1 MGMNKDAYREI
12 IEKALEK
19 DLTRPEFQKLKR
31 TIGRKYNLKKIP
43 KNSKILAES
52 DEKEKEKLRPLL
64 LKKPTRSISGVSVV
78 AVMTP
83 PSDCP
88 HGKCLYCPQGPEAPQ
103 SYTGEEPAALRG
115 RRNKFDGYSQV
126 RNRLNQLKAVGHPTD
141 KIELIIMGGT
151 FPARPFEEQ
160 KEFLK
165 SCFEGLSGRKFDTF
179 EKAKEKVQKIEA
191 RPIGITFETRPDY
204 AKENEI
210 NNILE
215 LGGTRVEL
223 GVQNPDD
230 EIYEK
235 AERGHTVQDVVESTR
250 LLKDSGFKI
259 NYHLMPGLPGSS
271 EKKDLEMFKKIF
283 EDSNFR
289 PDMIKIYPTLVMEG
303 TKLYELWK
311 KGEYKPLTSKRAAE
325 LVAEMKKIVPE
336 WVRIMRVQR
345 DIPANLISAGVKK
358 SNLRQLAKKVM
369 KNKGFECSCIRC
381 REVGHKIR
389 KEGSKPENIEIRTE
403 KYEASEG
410 TEFFISAEDFEKD
423 ILIGYTRLRLPS
435 EKYFRPEIN
444 ENTALIRELHV
455 YGSEVLIGDEAQN
468 LEYQHLGYG
477 EKLLKE
483 AEKTALK
490 NGKSEILVLS
500 GLGVREY
507 YEKFGYRKK
516 GPYMYKKL
524 KESKT

>member
-1 MGMNKDAYREI
+1 MNREAYREI
-12 IEKALEK
+12 VKKALKK
-19 DLTRPEFQKLKR
+19 DLSRPKFQKLKR
-31 TIGRKYNLKKIP
+31 EIGSKYGLKKIP
-43 KNSKILAES
+43 KNSEILKSAKG
-52 DEKEKEKLRPLL
+52 DEKEKLKPLL

-83 PSDCP
+83 PADCP

-115 RRNKFDGYSQV
+115 RRNEFSGYSQV
-126 RNRLNQLKAVGHPTD
+126 RNRLEQLKAVGHPTD

-165 SCFEGLSGRKFDTF
+165 NCFEGLADKKFKSF
-179 EKAKEKVQKIEA
+179 EDAKKEVQKIEA

-204 AKENEI
+204 AKEKEI
-210 NNILE
+210 NNMLE

-235 AERGHTVQDVVESTR
+235 VERGHSVSDIVESTQ

-271 EKKDLEMFKKIF
+271 KEDDLKMFKNIF
-283 EDSNFR
+283 ENSNFK

-303 TKLYELWK
+303 TKLYNSWK
-311 KGEYKPLTSKRAAE
+311 KGEYEPLTSEKATD
-325 LVAEMKKIVPE
+325 LVAEMKEIVPR

-369 KNKGFECSCIRC
+369 KRKGIECSCIRC

-389 KEGSKPENIEIRTE
+389 KEGEEPEEIEIRNE
-403 KYEASEG
+403 KYEASGG

-423 ILIGYTRLRLPS
+423 ILIGYIRLRIPS
-435 EKYFRPEIN
+435 GKYFRPEIN

-455 YGSEVLIGDEAQN
+455 YGSEVLIGNEAEN

-477 EKLLKE
+477 EKLLKK
-483 AEKTALK
+483 AEKTALE
-490 NGKSEILVLS
+490 NGKTEILILS

-516 GPYMYKKL
+516 GPYMHKKL
-524 KESKT
+524 EGSKT